1 MFWVVECVLMETE
14 RVSTNEIHD
23 EEILFYVNLQKV

>member
-1 MFWVVECVLMETE
+1 METE

-23 EEILFYVNLQKV
+23 EEILFYVNLQRV